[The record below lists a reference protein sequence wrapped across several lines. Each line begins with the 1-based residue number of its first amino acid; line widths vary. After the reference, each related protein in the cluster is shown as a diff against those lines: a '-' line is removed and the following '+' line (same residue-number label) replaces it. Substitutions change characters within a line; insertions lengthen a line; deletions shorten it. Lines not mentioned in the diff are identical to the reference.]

1 MKDERPVHE
10 HEHAEPTVI
19 HHPEEDMTIL
29 ARWLKHGMEQGTK
42 FWLLVAGVVVVL
54 VAVAVISS
62 GLVAGKSPSG
72 EAWIELTQAK
82 TPEERLK
89 IADAYPDTP
98 AASWARL
105 MSAEEE
111 YTNGI
116 DALTTPGKK
125 ELAGPRLK
133 KALELF
139 QQVAKDAPKDSSQAL
154 GGMIGAARTLEARNE
169 LPEAIEQY
177 RLVASKFPNTPE
189 AKQALELAKALEEPV
204 NATFYKELYAYKP
217 PATPGAGLGGPG
229 SLIPP
234 PSSFGTTPGSS
245 INSFVPDIAAPPG
258 LNAPPPSTS
267 PIPAPSTTTIP
278 LEAPK
283 AETPKATEAPK
294 TEAPKT
300 EAPKTEAPKTEA
312 PKTEAPK
319 TEAPKTETPAPPT
332 TPAAPRRGPEDRRS
346 AKIRI

>member
-1 MKDERPVHE
+1 MKDDRPVHE

-19 HHPEEDMTIL
+19 HHPEEDMTAL

-54 VAVAVISS
+54 VVVAVISS
-62 GLVAGKSPSG
+62 GLVASKSPTS
-72 EAWIELTQAK
+72 EAWVELTQAK

-89 IADAYPDTP
+89 IAEAYPNTP
-98 AASWARL
+98 VASWAKL

-111 YTNGI
+111 YSNGI

-139 QQVAKDAPKDSSQAL
+139 QEVAKDAPKDSSQAL
-154 GGMIGAARTLEARNE
+154 GGMLGAARTLEARNE

-217 PATPGAGLGGPG
+217 PANPGPGLGGPG

-245 INSFVPDIAAPPG
+245 LKSFIPDLPLPPG
-258 LNAPPPSTS
+258 LDALPPSTS

-283 AETPKATEAPK
+283 TETPKTTEAPKAEAPK

-300 EAPKTEAPKTEA
+300 EAPKA
-312 PKTEAPK
+312 
-319 TEAPKTETPAPPT
+319 EAPKTETPAPPT
-332 TPAAPRRGPEDRRS
+332 TPAAPVEAPKV
-346 AKIRI
+346 ATPPK

>member
-1 MKDERPVHE
+1 MKDEQVPVHE

-29 ARWLKHGMEQGTK
+29 ARWLQHGMEQGSR
-42 FWLLVAGVVVVL
+42 FWLLVGGVVVAL
-54 VAVAVISS
+54 SAVAVLSS
-62 GLVAGKSPSG
+62 GLIAGKSTSS
-72 EAWIELTQAK
+72 EAWVELTQAK
-82 TPEERLK
+82 TAEERLK
-89 IADAYPDTP
+89 IADAYPDLP
-98 AASWARL
+98 VANWARL

-139 QQVAKDAPKDSSQAL
+139 QQVAKEAPKDSSQAL
-154 GGMIGAARTLEARNE
+154 GGMYGAARTLEARNE

-177 RLVASKFPNTPE
+177 RLVASKFPKTPE
-189 AKQALELAKALEEPV
+189 AKQALALAKALEEPV

-217 PATPGAGLGGPG
+217 PPSPSAGIGGPG

-234 PSSFGTTPGSS
+234 PSSIGGSPVPS
-245 INSFVPDIAAPPG
+245 LKSFIPDLPVPSG
-258 LNAPPPSTS
+258 LDAPPPSTS
-267 PIPAPSTTTIP
+267 PIPAPSTTTPAIEP
-278 LEAPK
+278 
-283 AETPKATEAPK
+283 PK

-300 EAPKTEAPKTEA
+300 EAPKAEVPK
-312 PKTEAPK
+312 P
-319 TEAPKTETPAPPT
+319 EAPKTETPTPPVEAPKTPAPPK
-332 TPAAPRRGPEDRRS
+332 S
-346 AKIRI
+346 